1 MRGSLRIG
9 RIGESIS
16 TFALLMFLFV
26 VLHEFEHVVSARH
39 YEIGTRNI
47 EKGKLICLT
56 HLPRADIFVVDRFGT
71 TSTEQGA

>member
-1 MRGSLRIG
+1 
-9 RIGESIS
+9 
-16 TFALLMFLFV
+16 MFLFV
-26 VLHEFEHVVSARH
+26 VLHEFGHVVSARH

-56 HLPRADIFVVDRFGT
+56 HLPRAPDIFVVDRFGT